1 MYRKFFIVLI
11 CFSLLLT
18 GCSIDYKNLFKKED
32 SPVSNLEADSVLLSN
47 DLIYNQTVELINSA
61 QKSIFVEQGLF
72 TDQRL
77 SQLLIAKS
85 KSGIDVHVLMD
96 QFHSENKATLTD
108 FKNNQVS
115 AQFYPARK
123 GQANRFKLLV
133 VDSSQAIVY
142 SNYWDLESWNQDNM
156 AIMLNGN
163 SAWRLANDVYK
174 RDWTFTTTLTLEV
187 PEKTSQVDDNITPA
201 ANANVKQ
208 QITQQISASKQS
220 IWLELTELEE
230 RDTLQALIDAAAR
243 GLDVRVI
250 LDEKAKST
258 PVIIENLKAAGIQVR
273 LYKEKNSQPLG
284 LNLGIYDGKTFI
296 FSSSGWTYYTFV
308 INHEMSITVPSPLAT
323 AKLIEKFDVDWQSGS
338 TI

>member
-18 GCSIDYKNLFKKED
+18 GCSIDYKKLFKKED
-32 SPVSNLEADSVLLSN
+32 SPVSNITTDSLLLSN
-47 DLIYNQTVELINSA
+47 DLIYNQTVELINKA

-85 KSGIDVHVLMD
+85 RSGIDVRVLMD
-96 QFHSENKATLTD
+96 QFHTGNKATLTD

-123 GQANRFKLLV
+123 GQSNRFKLLV

-156 AIMLNGN
+156 AVRLTGN
-163 SAWRLANDVYK
+163 SAWRLANVYN
-174 RDWTFTTTLTLEV
+174 RDWEFTTTLTLDV
-187 PEKTSQVDDNITPA
+187 PEKTTLADDNITPA

-208 QITQQISASKQS
+208 QISEQISSSNKS
-220 IWLELTELEE
+220 IWLELTELSDS
-230 RDTLQALIDAAAR
+230 DTVQSLIDAASKGR
-243 GLDVRVI
+243 DVRI
-250 LDEKAKST
+250 LLDANAKST
-258 PVIIENLKAAGIQVR
+258 PVILEKLKTAGIQVR
-273 LYKEKNSQPLG
+273 FYKSKNSQSLG

-296 FSSSGWTYYTFV
+296 FTSSGWTYYTFV
-308 INHEMSITVPSPLAT
+308 INHEMSITVPSPSVT
-323 AKLIEKFDVDWQSGS
+323 APLIEKFDTDWQRGA
-338 TI
+338 TN